1 MNKRNTRRGFT
12 LIELL
17 VVVLIIGILAAIAV
31 PQYQVA
37 VEKARASEAVVTLKY
52 IHDQIM
58 LKGLECGYTYECIQ
72 ENGFDYLELTGGEWI
87 ESTTYETSKWRYSL
101 DISIN
106 AIRIENGNNLYSIGY
121 GFGEWTD
128 LPTSGGVRFCESYS
142 VLGNKICK
150 NLEAQG
156 FDTDGMLYDPDEE

>member
-106 AIRIENGNNLYSIGY
+106 AIRIENGNNL
-121 GFGEWTD
+121 
-128 LPTSGGVRFCESYS
+128 
-142 VLGNKICK
+142 
-150 NLEAQG
+150 
-156 FDTDGMLYDPDEE
+156 